1 MVQGACQPA
10 PDAEPSAEAQL
21 APFWHTRALILLL
34 LLVASAGATL
44 GPRVGAA
51 TVGPRLSGSYL
62 PLLLVNVALLLYAGG
77 VGLRLP
83 VFRPLVGRIDAAALG
98 RALAWGTALIAFVLG
113 SESALQSWLGM
124 PESLPAHALLP
135 RGLGE
140 KASWVVL
147 ATLIGCAFA
156 VGNTEQQRLQLA
168 ALSGSRAFAVLMQAL
183 LFGVA
188 HGEQGQWAV
197 ARFAVYGMAFG
208 YVAERERS
216 ILPCVVCHVGL
227 DLYAGLAG

>member
-1 MVQGACQPA
+1 
-10 PDAEPSAEAQL
+10 
-21 APFWHTRALILLL
+21 LILLL

-44 GPRVGAA
+44 GSRAGSVAIP
-51 TVGPRLSGSYL
+51 PRLVGSYV

-83 VFRPLVGRIDAAALG
+83 VFRPLVGRIGAPALG
-98 RALAWGTALIAFVLG
+98 RALAWGTALTAFVLA
-113 SESALQSWLGM
+113 SEGVLQTWLGM
-124 PESLPAHALLP
+124 PESLTAHALLP

-147 ATLIGCAFA
+147 ATLIGCAEE
-156 VGNTEQQRLQLA
+156 VVYRGYLRRQLT
-168 ALSGSRAFAVLMQAL
+168 ALSGNRAFAVLMQAL

-188 HGEQGQWAV
+188 HGEQGPWAV
-197 ARFAVYGMAFG
+197 ARFAAYGIAFG

-227 DLYAGLAG
+227 DVYAGLAA